1 MRLLHPCARA
11 WLHVGWS
18 GIAPGM
24 AEVRLVDLVVVG
36 PFAAGGA
43 AFVFTGAASGSSQLM
58 GCSGVLATG
67 PITTW
72 VDLFVV
78 VVVSRYNWARLCK
91 QQFGFLSVRGWSEL
105 VAVGE
110 AVRGGQWWSGRAR
123 ATGSTCWCS

>member
-1 MRLLHPCARA
+1 MRLLHLCARA

-58 GCSGVLATG
+58 GCSSVLVTG

-78 VVVSRYNWARLCK
+78 VVVSRYN
-91 QQFGFLSVRGWSEL
+91 
-105 VAVGE
+105 
-110 AVRGGQWWSGRAR
+110 RA
-123 ATGSTCWCS
+123 